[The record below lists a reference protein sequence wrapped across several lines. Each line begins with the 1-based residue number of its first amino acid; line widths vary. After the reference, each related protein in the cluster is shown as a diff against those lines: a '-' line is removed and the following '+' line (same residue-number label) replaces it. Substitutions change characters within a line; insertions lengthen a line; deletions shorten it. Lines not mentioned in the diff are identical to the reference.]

1 MSSMTFEQLELDS
14 VLVRALAD
22 MGYAKP
28 TTIQSQVIPEA
39 MSGRDIMA
47 SAPTGTGK
55 TAAFLLPICQHL
67 LDFPRR
73 NAGPTRV
80 LILTPTRELAIQI
93 GEDAKKIV
101 KHTNLR
107 VEVITGGV
115 HESQHLPALTKT
127 TDIVVATPGRL
138 LQYIDRESF
147 DSRDIE
153 MLILD
158 EADRMLDM
166 GFIKDVDR
174 IAAEARWRRQTML
187 FSATLEGRGLMSF
200 AADLLKD
207 PVQLAAEPP
216 RSERKKI
223 NQWVH
228 LADNPEHKFALLV
241 HLLRQP
247 DVTRSIVFVKTR
259 DRLMELASRLQQE
272 GLHNAW
278 LRGEMDQDKRIEAL
292 ARFRIG
298 RVNILVATDVASRG
312 IDLPEVSHVINYDM
326 PRTAD
331 VYVHRIGRTGRAGQ
345 KGTAISLVEA
355 HDMPLLVKVEKYT
368 EEALKRRIIEELRP
382 KHKEAKVNSR
392 KRKDTKGKKLDEPV
406 KKEKVRL
413 RDTKAKGKPK
423 WAGPKPGEAVIPKPK
438 KKAAPVIDWDDE
450 DDDE

>member
-1 MSSMTFEQLELDS
+1 MSSMTFEQLELDPI
-14 VLVRALAD
+14 LVRALAR
-22 MGYAKP
+22 MGYARP

-55 TAAFLLPICQHL
+55 TAAFLLPACQHL

-73 NAGPTRV
+73 QAGPARV
-80 LILTPTRELAIQI
+80 LVLTPTRELAKQI
-93 GEDAKKIV
+93 ADDAKALLKD
-101 KHTNLR
+101 TGLR
-107 VEVITGGV
+107 VETITGGV
-115 HESQHLPALTKT
+115 NAEKHLPALTKT

-138 LQYIDRESF
+138 LQYIDEESF

-166 GFIKDVDR
+166 GFIQDVDR

-187 FSATLEGRGLMSF
+187 FSATLEGRGLMKF
-200 AADLLKD
+200 AADILKE
-207 PVQLAAEPP
+207 PVELSAEPP

-223 NQWVH
+223 NQWLH
-228 LADNPEHKFALLV
+228 LADDAEHKFALLL

-272 GLHNAW
+272 GLDNAW
-278 LRGEMDQDKRIEAL
+278 LRGEMDQDKRFEAL
-292 ARFRIG
+292 RRFRNG
-298 RVNILVATDVASRG
+298 KVNILVATDVAARG

-331 VYVHRIGRTGRAGQ
+331 VYVHRIGRTGRAGR
-345 KGTAISLVEA
+345 KGIAISLVEA
-355 HDMPLLVKVEKYT
+355 HDMDMVAKVERYT
-368 EEALKRRIIEELRP
+368 DQRLKRRIIDELRP
-382 KHKEAKVNSR
+382 KHKEAAVTVR
-392 KRKDTKGKKLDEPV
+392 KKKESDGKGKKATQP
-406 KKEKVRL
+406 KKKSRL
-413 RDTKAKGKPK
+413 RDQKAKGQPRWLKNK
-423 WAGPKPGEAVIPKPK
+423 QDKE
-438 KKAAPVIDWDDE
+438 
-450 DDDE
+450 

>member
-1 MSSMTFEQLELDS
+1 MTFEQLELDPI
-14 VLVRALAD
+14 LVRALAR
-22 MGYAKP
+22 MGYARP

-55 TAAFLLPICQHL
+55 TAAFLLPACQHL

-73 NAGPTRV
+73 QAGPARV
-80 LILTPTRELAIQI
+80 LILTPTRELAKQVAD
-93 GEDAKKIV
+93 DAKALLKE
-101 KHTNLR
+101 TGLR
-107 VEVITGGV
+107 VETITGGIDA
-115 HESQHLPALTKT
+115 EKHLPALTKT

-138 LQYIDRESF
+138 LQYIEEESF

-166 GFIKDVDR
+166 GFIGDVDR

-187 FSATLEGRGLMSF
+187 FSATLEGRGLMKF
-200 AADLLKD
+200 AADILKE
-207 PVQLAAEPP
+207 PVELSAEPP

-223 NQWVH
+223 NQWLH

-259 DRLMELASRLQQE
+259 ERLMELASRLQQE
-272 GLHNAW
+272 GLDNAW
-278 LRGEMDQDKRIEAL
+278 LRGEMDQDKRFEAL
-292 ARFRIG
+292 RRFRNG
-298 RVNILVATDVASRG
+298 KVNILVATDVAARG
-312 IDLPEVSHVINYDM
+312 IDLPEVSHVINFDM

-331 VYVHRIGRTGRAGQ
+331 VYVHRIGRTGRAGR

-355 HDMPLLVKVEKYT
+355 HDMPMVVKVERYT
-368 EEALKRRIIEELRP
+368 DQKLKRRVIDELRP
-382 KHKEAKVNSR
+382 RHKEAAVTSR
-392 KRKDTKGKKLDEPV
+392 K
-406 KKEKVRL
+406 KKETDSRSAKAEAPKKKKRL
-413 RDTKAKGKPK
+413 RDQKAKGQPRWLKEKQPQK
-423 WAGPKPGEAVIPKPK
+423 
-438 KKAAPVIDWDDE
+438 
-450 DDDE
+450 

>member
-1 MSSMTFEQLELDS
+1 MSSMTFEQLELDPI
-14 VLVRALAD
+14 LVRALTD

-55 TAAFLLPICQHL
+55 TAAFLVPICQHL

-73 NAGPTRV
+73 QAGPARI
-80 LILTPTRELAIQI
+80 LILTPTRELAMQI
-93 GEDAKKIV
+93 GNDAIAIAKGTK
-101 KHTNLR
+101 LR

-138 LQYIDRESF
+138 LQYIEEESF
-147 DSRDIE
+147 DCRDIE
-153 MLILD
+153 MLVLD

-166 GFIKDVDR
+166 GFIKEVDR

-187 FSATLEGRGLMSF
+187 FSATLEGHGLMKF

-207 PVQLAAEPP
+207 PVEVSAEPP

-228 LADNPEHKFALLV
+228 MADNPEHKFALLV
-241 HLLRQP
+241 SLLRQP
-247 DVTRSIVFVKTR
+247 EVTRSIIFVKTR
-259 DRLMELASRLQQE
+259 ERLMELASRLQQE

-278 LRGEMDQDKRIEAL
+278 LRGEMEQEKRNEAL
-292 ARFRIG
+292 GRFRIG

-312 IDLPEVSHVINYDM
+312 IDLPQVSHVINYDM

-368 EEALKRRIIEELRP
+368 EEPLKRRFIEGLRP
-382 KHKEAKVNSR
+382 QHKEARVTTR
-392 KRKDTKGKKLDEPV
+392 KKKDGERKSKKKLAPV

-413 RDTKAKGKPK
+413 RDTKSKGKPK
-423 WAGPKPGEAVIPKPK
+423 WATGKAEASQAKKPGRKP
-438 KKAAPVIDWDDE
+438 AASDNNE
-450 DDDE
+450 

>member
-1 MSSMTFEQLELDS
+1 MSSMTFEQLELDPI
-14 VLVRALAD
+14 LVRALAR
-22 MGYAKP
+22 MGYARP

-55 TAAFLLPICQHL
+55 TAAFLLPACQHL

-73 NAGPTRV
+73 QAGPARV
-80 LILTPTRELAIQI
+80 LVLTPTRELAKQI
-93 GEDAKKIV
+93 ADDAKAMLKE
-101 KHTNLR
+101 TGLR
-107 VEVITGGV
+107 VETITGGV
-115 HESQHLPALTKT
+115 NAEKHLPALTKT

-138 LQYIDRESF
+138 LQYIDEESF

-166 GFIKDVDR
+166 GFIQDVDR

-187 FSATLEGRGLMSF
+187 FSATLEGRGLTKF
-200 AADLLKD
+200 AADILKE
-207 PVQLAAEPP
+207 PVELSAEPP

-223 NQWVH
+223 NQWLH
-228 LADNPEHKFALLV
+228 LADDPEHKFALLT

-272 GLHNAW
+272 GLDNAR
-278 LRGEMDQDKRIEAL
+278 LRGEMDQDKRFEAL
-292 ARFRIG
+292 RRFRNG
-298 RVNILVATDVASRG
+298 KVNILVATDVAARG

-331 VYVHRIGRTGRAGQ
+331 VYVHRIGRTGRAGR

-355 HDMPLLVKVEKYT
+355 HDMAMVVKVERYT
-368 EEALKRRIIEELRP
+368 DQKLKRRVIDELRP
-382 KHKEAKVNSR
+382 KHKEAAVAVR
-392 KRKDTKGKKLDEPV
+392 KKKDTDGKGKK
-406 KKEKVRL
+406 
-413 RDTKAKGKPK
+413 A
-423 WAGPKPGEAVIPKPK
+423 AQPK
-438 KKAAPVIDWDDE
+438 KKPACVTKRPRDSPAG
-450 DDDE
+450 

>member
-1 MSSMTFEQLELDS
+1 MSSMTFEQLELDPI
-14 VLVRALAD
+14 LVRALAR
-22 MGYAKP
+22 MGYARP

-55 TAAFLLPICQHL
+55 TAAFLLPACQHL

-73 NAGPTRV
+73 QAGPARV
-80 LILTPTRELAIQI
+80 LILTPTRELAKQVAD
-93 GEDAKKIV
+93 DAKALLKE
-101 KHTNLR
+101 TGLR
-107 VEVITGGV
+107 VETITGGIDA
-115 HESQHLPALTKT
+115 EKHLPALTKT

-138 LQYIDRESF
+138 LQYIEEESF

-166 GFIKDVDR
+166 GFIGDVDR

-187 FSATLEGRGLMSF
+187 FSATLEGRGLMKF
-200 AADLLKD
+200 AADILKE
-207 PVQLAAEPP
+207 PVELSAEPP

-223 NQWVH
+223 NQWLH

-259 DRLMELASRLQQE
+259 ERLMELASRLQQE
-272 GLHNAW
+272 GLDNAW
-278 LRGEMDQDKRIEAL
+278 LRGEMDQDKRFEAL
-292 ARFRIG
+292 RRFRNG
-298 RVNILVATDVASRG
+298 KVNILVATDVAARG
-312 IDLPEVSHVINYDM
+312 IDLPEVSHVINFDM

-331 VYVHRIGRTGRAGQ
+331 VYVHRIGRTGRAGR

-355 HDMPLLVKVEKYT
+355 HDMPMVVKVERYT
-368 EEALKRRIIEELRP
+368 DQKLKRRVIDELRP
-382 KHKEAKVNSR
+382 RHKEAAVTSR
-392 KRKDTKGKKLDEPV
+392 K
-406 KKEKVRL
+406 KKETDSRSAKAEAPKKKKRL
-413 RDTKAKGKPK
+413 RDQKAKGQPRWLKEKQPQK
-423 WAGPKPGEAVIPKPK
+423 
-438 KKAAPVIDWDDE
+438 
-450 DDDE
+450 